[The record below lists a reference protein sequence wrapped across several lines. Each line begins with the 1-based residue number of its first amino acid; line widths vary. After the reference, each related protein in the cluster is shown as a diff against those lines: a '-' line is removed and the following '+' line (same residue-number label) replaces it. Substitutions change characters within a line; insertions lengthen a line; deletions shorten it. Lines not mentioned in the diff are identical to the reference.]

1 MLKRFLWAGVF
12 VLMAGLAA
20 HAQSSLGIGSNEVSP
35 APATSGLFGWIFAQQ
50 QHFFRALQSALKVIR
65 DGGTGGTLTLVS
77 LSFAYGIFHA
87 AGPGHGKAVISSYML
102 ANEIA
107 LKRGIALSFASSLA
121 QAMSAMVLVG
131 AAFFV
136 LRGAALSMT
145 NATWFLEMASY
156 AMIAGFGAFLI
167 WRKLSGRSHAHSHK
181 HDHDHHNHTHH
192 DHHDHAHHAHAGEGM
207 VCTSCGHSHAP
218 DPQQLSGPD
227 VSWREAWGIIAAVGL
242 RPCSGAIVVLSFAL
256 LNGLYAAG
264 LASVL
269 MMAFGT
275 AITVSALA
283 ALAVYAKGAAMTFS
297 GARAGRVGDMIELA
311 GAALVLVLGLGL
323 FYAGLNA

>member
-1 MLKRFLWAGVF
+1 MLKRFLWVSVF
-12 VLMAGLAA
+12 VLMAAIAA

-35 APATSGLFGWIFAQQ
+35 APATSGLFGWIYAQQ
-50 QHFFRALQSALKVIR
+50 QHFFRALQSALTLIR
-65 DGGTGGTLTLVS
+65 DGGTGGTLTLAG

-121 QAMSAMVLVG
+121 QAISAMVLVG
-131 AAFFV
+131 TAFFV
-136 LRGAALSMT
+136 LRGAALTMT
-145 NATWFLEMASY
+145 DATWFLEMASY
-156 AMIAGFGAFLI
+156 AMIAGFGALLI
-167 WRKLSGRSHAHSHK
+167 WRKLSSRRHGHGHK
-181 HDHDHHNHTHH
+181 HDLDHHNHTHH
-192 DHHDHAHHAHAGEGM
+192 DHAHHNHAHMGEGM
-207 VCTSCGHSHAP
+207 VCASCGHSHAP
-218 DPQQLSGPD
+218 DPQKLSGPN

-269 MMAFGT
+269 MMALGT

-283 ALAVYAKGAAMTFS
+283 ALAVYAKDAAVRFS
-297 GARAGRVGDMIELA
+297 GARAGRLGDMIELA

-323 FYAGLNA
+323 FYSGLNA